1 MLTLVLRS
9 SLNSTAS
16 GLNGPHCTATLQ
28 VAFHSHDM
36 PSGGYLTIYFLEAK
50 DQALGTTIFHFVGCL
65 SVAGHF
71 VYTANETI
79 TGSQCG

>member
-1 MLTLVLRS
+1 MAFEQPILMPYGIRW
-9 SLNSTAS
+9 
-16 GLNGPHCTATLQ
+16 PATLQ